1 MPVTFEVVEATV
13 KLLPAASFTTTLI
26 EAPFLTAT
34 EGWTDVF
41 RVVVSVVLDAVIAE
55 DLTGPDTFAGTTNES
70 VFVTSPFALEI
81 TLGEIVGL
89 GDAKGLGL
97 TLGDAKGLGLTL
109 GEGDGEGFTLG
120 DGEGVAD

>member
-1 MPVTFEVVEATV
+1 MIIGALYVPVTFEVVEATI
-13 KLLPAASFTTTLI
+13 KLLPTVSFTTTLI

-41 RVVVSVVLDAVIAE
+41 RVVVSVVLEAVITL
-55 DLTGPDTFAGTTNES
+55 DLTGPDTFAGNPNES
-70 VFVTSPFALEI
+70 VFVTSPLALEI
-81 TLGEIVGL
+81 TLDEMDGL
-89 GDAKGLGL
+89 GDAE
-97 TLGDAKGLGLTL
+97 GLGLTL